1 MRVDYERV
9 IHEFVSIGEH
19 RYHPV
24 PSTKANIWRI
34 INIFLEDSRASREVC
49 CNATRSKTVF
59 SFLSFYNNR
68 TSVHNTL
75 QSMRFPRN
83 RKHSRNS
90 YEKSNANANVTSRL
104 ELADSSV
111 ILLLVSIES
120 IESTG
125 DITVA
130 SQFVG
135 LLLCAVCSYHARSSR
150 SNTYTPWRAYG
161 APLCQRA
168 RVTLVSLRA

>member
-1 MRVDYERV
+1 MKVDYEGV

-24 PSTKANIWRI
+24 PSTKTNIWRI
-34 INIFLEDSRASREVC
+34 INIFLEDSRAGREVC

-68 TSVHNTL
+68 ASVHNTL
-75 QSMRFPRN
+75 HFSKSEALCNF
-83 RKHSRNS
+83 
-90 YEKSNANANVTSRL
+90 YEKSNANANGLHR
-104 ELADSSV
+104 DSNRPIQVSH
-111 ILLLVSIES
+111 LVSIES

-135 LLLCAVCSYHARSSR
+135 LLLCTVSSYHARSSR
-150 SNTYTPWRAYG
+150 SNTHTPWRAYS
-161 APLCQRA
+161 APLCQRP